1 MSDIV
6 AIDDVWGGETTAVL
20 SRWLYRDG
28 DLVEAGSTLCEIMVE
43 KVSIEIAAPA
53 SGVLHILVAEETII
67 ASGTKLGSVS

>member
-6 AIDDVWGGETTAVL
+6 AIDDVWGGATTAVL

-28 DLVEAGSTLCEIMVE
+28 DLVAEGSPLCEIMVE

-53 SGVLHILVAEETII
+53 SGVLRILVAEETII
-67 ASGTKLGSVS
+67 ASGSKLGAIS